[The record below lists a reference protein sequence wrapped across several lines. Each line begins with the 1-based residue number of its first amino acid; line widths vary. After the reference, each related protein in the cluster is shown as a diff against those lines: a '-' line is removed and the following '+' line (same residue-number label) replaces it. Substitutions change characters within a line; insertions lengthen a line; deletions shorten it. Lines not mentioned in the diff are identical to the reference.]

1 MLLNGYGSTFK
12 KQNRRGWFILRIVN
26 IPIFGLLT
34 GMIHVRFL
42 KTSLSQPPRRFK
54 KIQLNPIL
62 ANWIPDSES
71 WGFYHW
77 TPKIPGVAQWYP
89 HDIATSTSG
98 LDRRTWGAPR
108 VVAVLAD
115 HDHLQWGS
123 ILFFAQQ
130 LMQLWMWSYTVYI
143 IYTNIMHIYICICV
157 SHIYIYKHIIYNIW
171 YIHTSINIIY
181 I

>member
-26 IPIFGLLT
+26 IPIFAHWHDPCPFPQNIT
-34 GMIHVRFL
+34 IA
-42 KTSLSQPPRRFK
+42 TSK
-54 KIQLNPIL
+54 KIKKNPTQFNSGKLKPRFWILGFLSLN
-62 ANWIPDSES
+62 
-71 WGFYHW
+71 
-77 TPKIPGVAQWYP
+77 PKIPGVAQWYP

-123 ILFFAQQ
+123 ILFFARQ

-143 IYTNIMHIYICICV
+143 IYTTIMHIYIYTYAYHIC
-157 SHIYIYKHIIYNIW
+157 IYIYI
-171 YIHTSINIIY
+171 
-181 I
+181 